1 MGDTGSQALGIG
13 FTLICVVMGT
23 PYLAFITGF
32 VFFFEGLSVVMQRM
46 YYRRT
51 GGKRIFRMAPVHH
64 HFELGGWTEQKVTNV
79 FYLLGIIFGII
90 GILFIYGAI

>member
-1 MGDTGSQALGIG
+1 MGDTGSQSLGIG

-23 PYLAFITGF
+23 PYLAFIIGF
-32 VFFFEGLSVVMQRM
+32 VFFFEGLSVVMQRF

-51 GGKRIFRMAPVHH
+51 GGKRIFRMAPLHH

-79 FYLLGIIFGII
+79 FYLAGIVSGIL